1 MLFRIRNILIGMLR
15 RTRERRAGM
24 VVLNNEIYASFL
36 EINKAF
42 KRIINF
48 DSDRLGITMVQLKA
62 IYTLAANPDIS
73 LGELA
78 EKLRMTNSTASSLI
92 ERLVQIGLVERVI
105 PPENRRVVSIHLTE
119 KGKKT
124 LNLFYSSNSMVIK
137 KTNEVLELPEEEIS
151 ELLRLHKLVLKKLTI
166 EEE

>member
-1 MLFRIRNILIGMLR
+1 
-15 RTRERRAGM
+15 M
-24 VVLNNEIYASFL
+24 VVLNNEIYESFL

-42 KRIINF
+42 KRIIKF